1 MLQERMIKAAKGIAK
16 GLARSLGYNRA
27 DVAAARMYCE
37 RYALAMTSRS
47 RKRDRG
53 RILCYHSVGQPSMG
67 VNDVTPQRFKRHIEL
82 ALDAGYRFVPASKL
96 ATGGGNKNELAITF
110 DDGLVS
116 VKEKAAPILK
126 EFDIPWSVFV
136 VSEWA
141 EHTQPWT
148 EGFVL
153 PWSELEELASGGAE
167 IGSHSRTHPDFAK
180 IGRAQM
186 IDELQGSRQM
196 FEQRLGF
203 LPSQF
208 AIPYGQSMN
217 WPQVAGEVA
226 KEAGYE
232 LFYAQAEATRPPGTI
247 PRTFVTKFDHDLI
260 FKALLQGA
268 YDRWEEW
275 Y

>member
-1 MLQERMIKAAKGIAK
+1 MIEAVKEIAK
-16 GLARSLGYNRA
+16 GLARFLGYSRA

-37 RYALAMTSRS
+37 RHALAMSLTTRE
-47 RKRDRG
+47 RDRG
-53 RILCYHSVGQPSMG
+53 RILCYHSVGQPTMG
-67 VNDVTPQRFKRHIEL
+67 VNDVTPQQFKRHIEL
-82 ALDAGYRFVPASKL
+82 ALDAGYRFVPASRL
-96 ATGGGNKNELAITF
+96 ANGGGNRNELAITF

-116 VKEKAAPILK
+116 IKENAAPILK

-153 PWSELEELASGGAE
+153 RWSELEELAARGAE

-180 IGRAQM
+180 IDRAQM
-186 IDELQGSRQM
+186 IYELQGSRQM
-196 FEQRLGF
+196 FERRMSI

-208 AIPYGQSMN
+208 AIPYGQSKN
-217 WPQVAGEVA
+217 WPQVASEIA
-226 KEAGYE
+226 REAGYE
-232 LFYAQAEATRPPGTI
+232 LLYAQAEATRPPGTI
-247 PRTFVTKFDHDLI
+247 PRTFVTKFDNDLI
-260 FKALLQGA
+260 FRALLSGA
-268 YDRWEEW
+268 YDHWEEW